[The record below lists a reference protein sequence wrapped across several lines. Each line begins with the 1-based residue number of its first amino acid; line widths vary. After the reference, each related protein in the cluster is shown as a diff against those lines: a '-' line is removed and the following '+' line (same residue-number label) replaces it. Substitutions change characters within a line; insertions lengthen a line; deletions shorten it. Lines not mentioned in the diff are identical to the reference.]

1 MGRFNTIQEIKFPAV
16 DMSARPSPIQ
26 QTPHQTDLAILFT
39 KMDILQQHVGDVK
52 ETQTKM
58 AEAINTLAVV
68 EEKQS
73 TTIAAV
79 DRAFKIMEKYEGKQE
94 KLEER
99 VRVLENQ
106 NTSNRRTNKWVETA
120 VLGIVM
126 VAAMYVAKATGLG

>member
-1 MGRFNTIQEIKFPAV
+1 
-16 DMSARPSPIQ
+16 MSTCPSPIQ
-26 QTPHQTDLAILFT
+26 QTPHQADLAILFT

-79 DRAFKIMEKYEGKQE
+79 ERAFKIMEKYEGKHE
-94 KLEER
+94 RLEER

-106 NTSNRRTNKWVETA
+106 QTTNQKTNKWVETA

>member
-1 MGRFNTIQEIKFPAV
+1 
-16 DMSARPSPIQ
+16 
-26 QTPHQTDLAILFT
+26 
-39 KMDILQQHVGDVK
+39 MDILQQHVGDVK
-52 ETQTKM
+52 ETQNKM

-79 DRAFKIMEKYEGKQE
+79 DRAFKIMEKYEGKHE

-99 VRVLENQ
+99 VRCLENQ
-106 NTSNRRTNKWVETA
+106 QINNQKTNKWVETA

-126 VAAMYVAKATGLG
+126 VAAMFVAKATGLG

>member
-1 MGRFNTIQEIKFPAV
+1 
-16 DMSARPSPIQ
+16 MSSCPPPIQ
-26 QTPHQTDLAILFT
+26 QAPHQADLAILFT

-79 DRAFKIMEKYEGKQE
+79 ERAFKIMEKYEGKHE
-94 KLEER
+94 RLEER
-99 VRVLENQ
+99 VRCLENQ
-106 NTSNRRTNKWVETA
+106 QSTNQKTNKWVEMALLGVA
-120 VLGIVM
+120 VLAFQYI
-126 VAAMYVAKATGLG
+126 AKVTGLGG

>member
-1 MGRFNTIQEIKFPAV
+1 
-16 DMSARPSPIQ
+16 MSARPSPIQ

>member
-1 MGRFNTIQEIKFPAV
+1 MSSCQTIP
-16 DMSARPSPIQ
+16 Q
-26 QTPHQTDLAILFT
+26 QTPHQADLAILYT

-52 ETQTKM
+52 ETQNKM

-79 DRAFKIMEKYEGKQE
+79 DRAFKIMEKYEGKHE

-99 VRVLENQ
+99 VRTLENQ
-106 NTSNRRTNKWVETA
+106 QTTNQKTNRWVEMALLGA
-120 VLGIVM
+120 VVLLFQ
-126 VAAMYVAKATGLG
+126 YLAKTSGLGS